1 MRIINYIVWKFRALE
16 DRRAG
21 RLNRLL
27 FQIFYGFFFAGFLVS
42 FPVFASELETTIQA
56 GYRQDQL
63 DWNIAG
69 GGVNVLS
76 ELSWDNLRI
85 YEVEGRGR
93 YEYLPRTRRFG
104 LALEGSLGYGVIDSG
119 ENQDS
124 DYSGSDRTLEW
135 SRSNNRTDG
144 GHVLDASL
152 GLGVPYLSSL
162 ADVRFTPL
170 LGYSY
175 HRQKLVLTDG
185 VQTLSEQAL
194 ADQFFGAGEV
204 TVPPQGAFSG
214 LDSSYSTQW
223 YGPWAGLEV
232 ASREDKR
239 FSFSGRFEYH
249 LAEYRAEGDWNLRD
263 DLQHPK
269 SFSHDAVGRGLVGEV
284 AGRYRMTPRWALHLA
299 VDYSDWRASDGT
311 DIIYLADGTVA
322 RTRLNEV
329 NWTSFAVKLGAVYR
343 FP

>member
-1 MRIINYIVWKFRALE
+1 METFCHIVRELRPLG
-16 DRRAG
+16 DNGAG
-21 RLNRLL
+21 RLSCLL
-27 FQIFYGFFFAGFLVS
+27 LKTFFGVFFAGLLIAY
-42 FPVFASELETTIQA
+42 PVFAEELETTIQA

-85 YEVEGRGR
+85 YEVEGRGH

-124 DYSGSDRTLEW
+124 DYSGSDRALEW
-135 SRSNNRTDG
+135 SRSNNRTDR

-152 GLGVPYLSSL
+152 GVGIPYLSSL
-162 ADVRFTPL
+162 ADMRFTPL

-185 VQTLSEQAL
+185 VQTLSDQTL

-204 TVPPQGAFSG
+204 AVPPLGAFSG
-214 LDSSYSTQW
+214 LDSTYSTQW

-232 ASREDKR
+232 ACREDKR

-299 VDYSDWRASDGT
+299 VDYSDWKASDGT
-311 DIIYLADGTVA
+311 DSIYLADGAVA